1 MKKLTALV
9 LALSMLLGVS
19 AFAEEALE
27 MSDVPGMTAPGVL
40 PIVTEPVTLTI
51 GIPTNTWLPI
61 MKTTL

>member
-40 PIVTEPVTLTI
+40 PIVTEPRDIDRRHCIQHASYGL
-51 GIPTNTWLPI
+51 
-61 MKTTL
+61 

>member
-27 MSDVPGMTAPGVL
+27 TVSYTHL
-40 PIVTEPVTLTI
+40 TL
-51 GIPTNTWLPI
+51 PTNREV
-61 MKTTL
+61 

>member
-51 GIPTNTWLPI
+51 GIRWLQT
-61 MKTTL
+61 MKTTS